1 MEKQV
6 ILNIHNHPI
15 VTNLFI
21 STRNSHRFTYVGGQI
36 NMTVSSNYDLRKI
49 EKSIEKVMSEK
60 KISLFNSSLYIGKD
74 YIDILGKRKRLVVLN
89 EGMNAVSIDDMVVN
103 KRENIDSILKKFTLN
118 IITQEVRKLEKI
130 MLIPIEHKIKITAM
144 RSCSGKNYYQKKLLT
159 FDKDL
164 IHYSL
169 EIIDSIVIHELAH
182 YYYHDHSPSFYN
194 MVLKYCPNY
203 KELQRKLTYGERK

>member
-89 EGMNAVSIDDMVVN
+89 EGMNAISIDDMVVN
-103 KRENIDSILKKFTLN
+103 KRENIDSILKKFTLD

-182 YYYHDHSPSFYN
+182 YYYHDHSPLFYN

>member
-103 KRENIDSILKKFTLN
+103 KRENIDSILKKFTLD

-164 IHYSL
+164 IHYGL

>member
-60 KISLFNSSLYIGKD
+60 KISLFNPSKSSND
-74 YIDILGKRKRLVVLN
+74 
-89 EGMNAVSIDDMVVN
+89 E
-103 KRENIDSILKKFTLN
+103 
-118 IITQEVRKLEKI
+118 
-130 MLIPIEHKIKITAM
+130 
-144 RSCSGKNYYQKKLLT
+144 
-159 FDKDL
+159 
-164 IHYSL
+164 
-169 EIIDSIVIHELAH
+169 
-182 YYYHDHSPSFYN
+182 
-194 MVLKYCPNY
+194 
-203 KELQRKLTYGERK
+203 

>member
-74 YIDILGKRKRLVVLN
+74 YIDILGKRERLVVLN
-89 EGMNAVSIDDMVVN
+89 EGMNATSIDDMVVN
-103 KRENIDSILKKFTLN
+103 KRENIDSILKKFTLD

>member
-60 KISLFNSSLYIGKD
+60 KISLFKSSLYIGKD

-103 KRENIDSILKKFTLN
+103 KRENIDSILKKFTLD

>member
-49 EKSIEKVMSEK
+49 EKNIEKVMSEK

-89 EGMNAVSIDDMVVN
+89 EGMDATSIDDMVVN
-103 KRENIDSILKKFTLN
+103 KRENIDSILKKFTLD

>member
-36 NMTVSSNYDLRKI
+36 NMTVSSNYDLKKI

-103 KRENIDSILKKFTLN
+103 KRENIDSILKKFTLD

>member
-103 KRENIDSILKKFTLN
+103 KRENIDSILKKFTLD

-130 MLIPIEHKIKITAM
+130 MLIPIEHNIKITAM

>member
-6 ILNIHNHPI
+6 ILYIHNHPI
-15 VTNLFI
+15 VTNFFI

-103 KRENIDSILKKFTLN
+103 KRENIDSILKKFTLD

>member
-103 KRENIDSILKKFTLN
+103 KRENIDSILKKFTLD

-203 KELQRKLTYGERK
+203 KKMRAALKEH

>member
-89 EGMNAVSIDDMVVN
+89 EGMNAISIDDMVVN
-103 KRENIDSILKKFTLN
+103 KRENIDSILKKFTLD

-130 MLIPIEHKIKITAM
+130 MLIPIEYKIKITAM

>member
-89 EGMNAVSIDDMVVN
+89 EGMNAISIDDMVVN
-103 KRENIDSILKKFTLN
+103 KRENIDSILKKFTLD
-118 IITQEVRKLEKI
+118 IITQEVRKLEKL

>member
-103 KRENIDSILKKFTLN
+103 KRENIDSILKKFTLD

-169 EIIDSIVIHELAH
+169 ERIDSIVIHELAH

>member
-89 EGMNAVSIDDMVVN
+89 EGMNAISIDDMVVN
-103 KRENIDSILKKFTLN
+103 KRENIDSILKKFTLD

-144 RSCSGKNYYQKKLLT
+144 RSCSGKNYYHKKLLT

>member
-1 MEKQV
+1 
-6 ILNIHNHPI
+6 
-15 VTNLFI
+15 
-21 STRNSHRFTYVGGQI
+21 
-36 NMTVSSNYDLRKI
+36 
-49 EKSIEKVMSEK
+49 MSEK

-89 EGMNAVSIDDMVVN
+89 EGMNAISIDDMVVN
-103 KRENIDSILKKFTLN
+103 KRENIDSILKKFTLD

>member
-103 KRENIDSILKKFTLN
+103 KRENIDSILKKFTLD

-144 RSCSGKNYYQKKLLT
+144 RSCSGKNY
-159 FDKDL
+159 
-164 IHYSL
+164 
-169 EIIDSIVIHELAH
+169 
-182 YYYHDHSPSFYN
+182 
-194 MVLKYCPNY
+194 
-203 KELQRKLTYGERK
+203 LQRICKKSKRIIIKRNY

>member
-21 STRNSHRFTYVGGQI
+21 YTRNSHRFNYVGGQI
-36 NMTVSSNYDLRKI
+36 NMKVSSNYDLRKI

-103 KRENIDSILKKFTLN
+103 KRENIDSILKKFTLD

>member
-36 NMTVSSNYDLRKI
+36 NMTVSSNYDLIKI

-103 KRENIDSILKKFTLN
+103 KRENIDSILKKFTLD

>member
-103 KRENIDSILKKFTLN
+103 KRENIDSILKKFTLD

-182 YYYHDHSPSFYN
+182 YHYHDHSPSFYN

>member
-103 KRENIDSILKKFTLN
+103 KRENIDSILKKFTLD

>member
-89 EGMNAVSIDDMVVN
+89 EGMNAISIDDMVVN
-103 KRENIDSILKKFTLN
+103 KRENIHSILKKFTLD

>member
-1 MEKQV
+1 MEQQV

-103 KRENIDSILKKFTLN
+103 KRENIDSILKKFTLD

-169 EIIDSIVIHELAH
+169 EIDSIVIHELAH

>member
-74 YIDILGKRKRLVVLN
+74 YIDISRFWGN
-89 EGMNAVSIDDMVVN
+89 
-103 KRENIDSILKKFTLN
+103 
-118 IITQEVRKLEKI
+118 
-130 MLIPIEHKIKITAM
+130 
-144 RSCSGKNYYQKKLLT
+144 
-159 FDKDL
+159 DK
-164 IHYSL
+164 S
-169 EIIDSIVIHELAH
+169 
-182 YYYHDHSPSFYN
+182 N
-194 MVLKYCPNY
+194 
-203 KELQRKLTYGERK
+203 

>member
-103 KRENIDSILKKFTLN
+103 KRENIDSILKKFTLD

-169 EIIDSIVIHELAH
+169 DIIDSIVIHELAH
-182 YYYHDHSPSFYN
+182 YYYHDLSPSFYN

>member
-89 EGMNAVSIDDMVVN
+89 EGMNATSIDDMVVN

>member
-74 YIDILGKRKRLVVLN
+74 YIDILGKRKRLVVL
-89 EGMNAVSIDDMVVN
+89 
-103 KRENIDSILKKFTLN
+103 K
-118 IITQEVRKLEKI
+118 
-130 MLIPIEHKIKITAM
+130 
-144 RSCSGKNYYQKKLLT
+144 
-159 FDKDL
+159 
-164 IHYSL
+164 
-169 EIIDSIVIHELAH
+169 
-182 YYYHDHSPSFYN
+182 
-194 MVLKYCPNY
+194 
-203 KELQRKLTYGERK
+203 

>member
-49 EKSIEKVMSEK
+49 EKCIEKVMSEK

-103 KRENIDSILKKFTLN
+103 KRENIDSILKKFTLD

>member
-89 EGMNAVSIDDMVVN
+89 EGMNAISIDDMVVN
-103 KRENIDSILKKFTLN
+103 KRENIDSILKKFTLD

>member
-74 YIDILGKRKRLVVLN
+74 YIDILGKRKRLVILN
-89 EGMNAVSIDDMVVN
+89 EGMNAISIDDMVVN
-103 KRENIDSILKKFTLN
+103 KRENIDSILKKFTLD

>member
-49 EKSIEKVMSEK
+49 AKSIEKVMSEK

-74 YIDILGKRKRLVVLN
+74 YIDILGKRKRLVILN

-103 KRENIDSILKKFTLN
+103 KRENIDSILKKFTLD

-130 MLIPIEHKIKITAM
+130 MLIPTEHKIKITAM

>member
-89 EGMNAVSIDDMVVN
+89 EGMIAVSIDDMVVN
-103 KRENIDSILKKFTLN
+103 KRENIDSILKKFTLD

>member
-60 KISLFNSSLYIGKD
+60 KIALFNSSLYIGKD
-74 YIDILGKRKRLVVLN
+74 YIDTLGKRKRLVVLN

-103 KRENIDSILKKFTLN
+103 KRENIDSILKKFTLD